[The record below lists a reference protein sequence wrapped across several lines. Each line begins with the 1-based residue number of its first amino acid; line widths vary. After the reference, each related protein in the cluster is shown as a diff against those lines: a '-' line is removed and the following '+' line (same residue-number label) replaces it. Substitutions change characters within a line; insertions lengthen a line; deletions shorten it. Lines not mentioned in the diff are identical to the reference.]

1 MNPTLRKPLNAW
13 AARRFNLQP
22 TLHTPSYDDENLWLS
37 QKMMGELFSVTKQ
50 TISEH
55 LVNIFESNELNEN
68 SAVRNYLT
76 TAVDVACNAHYFGA
90 TCGKS

>member
-1 MNPTLRKPLNAW
+1 
-13 AARRFNLQP
+13 
-22 TLHTPSYDDENLWLS
+22 
-37 QKMMGELFSVTKQ
+37 MMGELFSVTKQ